1 MPLFVSAGL
10 WILALVIMGIALALK
25 PREKERKKK
34 ISGLTTAILKQATAR
49 KRRNST

>member
-34 ISGLTTAILKQATAR
+34 DQRTYYRDFETSDSEKEE
-49 KRRNST
+49 K